1 MFSMSAVAAVF
12 AVLAA
17 PQRSAAA
24 PPRQDVS
31 IDHVALPCAVAGMH
45 PKLRACVR
53 SARAAAP
60 PRIYFRGAG
69 GRSWHY
75 VEMTREG
82 GGCFGATL
90 PRPLADLARFEYY
103 VVAHTAKPPFDE
115 AQTSVF
121 PVEVRPPS
129 VGCSTPFEPRARVRV
144 FAADGPARPPL
155 GFDGSGVSSLTKDRP
170 NRPSRLWIAGGA
182 AAATALAVGLD
193 PGGDPAP
200 TPPPAALRT
209 TMTAGAAP
217 VLLVLNGERI
227 GPASASISLQA
238 PVRRGLNLLEAS
250 LVADGAPAQ
259 WTLELGLETRLR
271 RGSLHVVTGRA
282 LAESDRAVSVH
293 LAGKRGERVVV
304 RFEVD

>member
-1 MFSMSAVAAVF
+1 MSAVAAVS

-17 PQRSAAA
+17 PARPAPA
-24 PPRQDVS
+24 PPRPDVS
-31 IDHVALPCAVAGMH
+31 IDHIALECAVAGMH

-53 SARAAAP
+53 SLRAAAP

-75 VEMTREG
+75 VEMAREG

-129 VGCSTPFEPRARVRV
+129 LGCSTPFEPHARVRV

-170 NRPSRLWIAGGA
+170 NRPSRMWIAGGA
-182 AAATALAVGLD
+182 AATTALAVALD
-193 PGGDPAP
+193 PGGDPPA

-209 TMTAGAAP
+209 TTTAGAAP
-217 VLLVLNGERI
+217 VQLALNGEPI
-227 GPASASISLQA
+227 GPASASASLQA

-250 LVADGAPAQ
+250 LVADGAPTQ
-259 WTLELGLETRLR
+259 WTLELGLDTRVR

-282 LAESDRAVSVH
+282 VAEDERTVTVH
-293 LAGKRGERVVV
+293 LSGRRGERVVV
-304 RFEVD
+304 RFELD